1 MIAACFATVLLLFV
15 FCGAA
20 VHAESVTVKVSAE
33 GVGGPTLVNQ
43 AVTVADGSTALTAI
57 QAACGTTF
65 APTVTSYTY
74 SGTTYHYVTAI
85 KWAAHTQANPMFA
98 ANGFEAT
105 DSSNDIGKAYSYR
118 TNINGVT
125 APTCINST
133 WWKNNSAG
141 TLGLVN
147 TDGYLSE
154 KDYTYNSGWMLAI
167 NGSYNNNGVDTV
179 VADGSTVSFEYTM
192 FNGADLGQTAYV
204 LSPTATSTT
213 AGPWVT
219 VNAFTSTVVY

>member
-20 VHAESVTVKVSAE
+20 VHAESVTVKVSAQ

-57 QAACGTTF
+57 QAACGTTY
-65 APTVTSYTY
+65 APTVT
-74 SGTTYHYVTAI
+74 TTSWGNYITAI
-85 KWAAHTQANPMFA
+85 KWAAHTQTNPMFG
-98 ANGFEAT
+98 ANGTAAT
-105 DSSNDIGKAYSYR
+105 GTNAVSGGYAYR
-118 TNINGVT
+118 TNVNGVT
-125 APTCINST
+125 APSCIGST
-133 WWKNNSAG
+133 WWLNNDDETA
-141 TLGLVN
+141 GLVN
-147 TDGYLSE
+147 ADGYLSE

-167 NGSYNNNGVDTV
+167 NGSYSNNGVDTV
-179 VADGSTVSFEYTM
+179 VADGSAVSLEYTM